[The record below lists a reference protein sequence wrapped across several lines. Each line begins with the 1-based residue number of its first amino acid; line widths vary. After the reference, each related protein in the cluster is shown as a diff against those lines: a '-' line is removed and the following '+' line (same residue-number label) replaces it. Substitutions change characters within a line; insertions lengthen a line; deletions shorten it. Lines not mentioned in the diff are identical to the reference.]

1 MIIKVL
7 EKYMLSLNILH
18 KQESR
23 INFKI
28 VIGMNE
34 WLTLHVDSD
43 PGGDGEG
50 EVVVAGLTRQLSAKL
65 GAGEVLDA
73 ETVLDGAAV
82 AALIA
87 RVDQVAVA
95 PPRYLRQGVT

>member
-1 MIIKVL
+1 M
-7 EKYMLSLNILH
+7 
-18 KQESR
+18 
-23 INFKI
+23 NFKI